1 MVARVLFLVLPCGGT
16 RSHPQHRA
24 TIKAF
29 AGECEHYAMVP
40 VHRAT
45 ARDRPY
51 SRRPGKPTHPCRVGA
66 GLAPALPTCT
76 PCSIRQQSPL
86 WSPAVPLAA
95 GLAHKQT
102 KSVKKIRSKRATVA
116 PYLLCTRLR
125 SSHRLRADRLFGLD
139 APAPVDHRLD
149 QLADLLARALVMQV
163 HLLVE
168 ESGGLWHQHLRVGYH
183 NGTNATEHPT
193 QGGLCIC

>member
-1 MVARVLFLVLPCGGT
+1 MFSCCSTNRILIVARRGEGGEAWLGG
-16 RSHPQHRA
+16 PLDV
-24 TIKAF
+24 

-168 ESGGLWHQHLRVGYH
+168 
-183 NGTNATEHPT
+183 
-193 QGGLCIC
+193 